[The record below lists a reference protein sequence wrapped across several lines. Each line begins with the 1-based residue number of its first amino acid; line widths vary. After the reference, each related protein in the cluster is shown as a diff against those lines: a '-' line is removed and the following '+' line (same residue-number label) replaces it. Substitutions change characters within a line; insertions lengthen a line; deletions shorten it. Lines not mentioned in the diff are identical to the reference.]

1 MKRREFITLLG
12 GAVVAE
18 SVAARAEQPV
28 TPVIGYLTTRGAG
41 EDPQLVAAFRQGLKE
56 AGYVEGRNAAIEFR
70 WADGRYERLT
80 TLAADL
86 VGRQVALIF
95 AGPLPATVAA
105 KAATSTIP
113 IVFANGNDPV
123 AHGLVTSL
131 NRPGGNITGV
141 SFLVNLLAATLE
153 HVGVIFRPHPRAVV
167 GGRFPTGTGL
177 HRRDPDQNQHG
188 AASGMAPRGMRLM
201 AKVPH
206 GQKAKPYVQKR
217 KTYLLQSRQVS

>member
-1 MKRREFITLLG
+1 
-12 GAVVAE
+12 
-18 SVAARAEQPV
+18 
-28 TPVIGYLTTRGAG
+28 
-41 EDPQLVAAFRQGLKE
+41 VAAFRQGLKE

-123 AHGLVTSL
+123 AYGLVTSL
-131 NRPGGNITGV
+131 NRPGGNITGG
-141 SFLVNLLAATLE
+141 SFLVNLLAAKQLE
-153 HVGVIFRPHPRAVV
+153 LLHETVPR
-167 GGRFPTGTGL
+167 R
-177 HRRDPDQNQHG
+177 
-188 AASGMAPRGMRLM
+188 
-201 AKVPH
+201 
-206 GQKAKPYVQKR
+206 
-217 KTYLLQSRQVS
+217 